1 MIKAYASY
9 FSSYLLANLKEKES
23 IEKIILFGSAA
34 RNEATKESD
43 VDIFIEVKKE
53 NKKLRSEILK
63 ILESFY
69 KSRES
74 LLFKSEK
81 IDNKI
86 SLIIG
91 KLNEW
96 RDLEKSIESTG
107 IVLYGKYV
115 PSGIDGK
122 KYVVVFWDNIGKN
135 RGAFLNRIYGVKI
148 KGKHYMGLIE
158 KLGGKKLGKSSMMM
172 PVENKDEILKLI
184 KIYKVNAKIIE
195 IYA

>member
-34 RNEATKESD
+34 KDEATKGSD
-43 VDIFIEVKKE
+43 VDIFVGIKKE
-53 NKKLRSEILK
+53 SKKIKNEIEKVLK
-63 ILESFY
+63 NFY

-74 LLFKSEK
+74 LLFKSK
-81 IDNKI
+81 GIDNKI
-86 SLIIG
+86 NLIIG
-91 KLNEW
+91 KLDKWIN
-96 RDLEKSIESTG
+96 LKKSIESTG

-115 PSGIDGK
+115 PSGISGK
-122 KYVVVFWDNIGKN
+122 KHIVAFWDKVGKN
-135 RGAFLNRIYGVKI
+135 RGAFLNKIYGFKAN
-148 KGKHYMGLIE
+148 KKHYKGLIE
-158 KLGGKKLGKSSMMM
+158 RLGGKKLGKSSIMV